1 LQGFLAGRTIET
13 INRSSEEF
21 HPEKEIPIVP
31 GHPERAEEH
40 ESIRKRGKPLC
51 VEEQWMVINV
61 FSRCAQERQHSG
73 TVGTLDP
80 YQRTASYPGVGRR
93 QVVEIM
99 HHFRQTGQV
108 PMGVQEGNHL
118 SHRTAI
124 APCTDSGL
132 REFILRK
139 HCEGVAIT
147 ARHVQD
153 FLHEVLGQEI
163 AQQTIRDH
171 RRRLGFHDTRTKTK
185 SRSLREKPYVRQQ
198 RHTFLHHIRRLRE
211 AGYPPVYIDESFL
224 HHHHGNQFSWFSEGD
239 FLPRPT
245 GKGRRW
251 CFIHAL
257 LEQGVVSNAFRIFEA
272 KQSRGDYHH
281 MFNAECFLDW
291 WQRQLLPNLPAQCVM
306 VVDQASYHL
315 VPEEHLMPSTMRK
328 AELQQWLS
336 SHGLA
341 WEPHWLRPRLQ
352 QALEKHIDKTPL
364 ITKLA
369 AKHGHQG
376 LILPVHHP
384 ELNPIELVWAIV
396 KNECARLLRTGTQ
409 FKAVRQHLEAAF
421 TKLSSDTCRKLY
433 ETVRQTEATYWKL
446 DEELDE
452 KMIEQAEEGNEAE
465 LCSIA

>member
-1 LQGFLAGRTIET
+1 M
-13 INRSSEEF
+13 
-21 HPEKEIPIVP
+21 P
-31 GHPERAEEH
+31 GHSERAEEH
-40 ESIRKRGKPLC
+40 GPIRKRGKPLC
-51 VEEQWMVINV
+51 AEEKWMVITV
-61 FSRCAQERQHSG
+61 FSRCAQEGQQSR
-73 TVGTLDP
+73 TVGTVDP
-80 YQRTASYPGVGRR
+80 YQRTATYTGVGRR
-93 QVVEIM
+93 QVAEIM

-108 PMGVQEGNHL
+108 PVAVQAGNHIA
-118 SHRTAI
+118 HPTVI
-124 APCTDSGL
+124 APGTDTGL

-139 HCEGVAIT
+139 HGDGVAVT

-163 AQQTIRDH
+163 APQTIRDH
-171 RRRLGFHDTRTKTK
+171 LRRLGFHYTRTQTK

-198 RHTFLHHIRRLRE
+198 RHTFLHDIRRFRE
-211 AGYPPVYIDESFL
+211 ADYQPVYLDESFL
-224 HHHHGNQFSWFSEGD
+224 HHHHGNPFSWFSEGD
-239 FLPRPT
+239 FLQRPT

-257 LEQGVVSNAFRIFEA
+257 LEQGLVAKAFRIVEA
-272 KQSRGDYHH
+272 KKSRGDYHH
-281 MFNAECFLDW
+281 LCNAQCFLDW
-291 WQRQLLPNLPAQCVM
+291 WQQQLLPNLPARCVI

-315 VPEEHLMPSTMRK
+315 VPEEPLMPSAMRK
-328 AELQQWLS
+328 TELQQWLS

-341 WEPHWLRPRLQ
+341 WESHWLRPRLPQ
-352 QALEKHIDKTPL
+352 ELEQHIDKTPL

-369 AKHGHQG
+369 ARHGPQV

-409 FKAVRQHLEAAF
+409 FKEVRLHLEAAF

-452 KMIEQAEEGNEAE
+452 KMIEQADDGYEAE
-465 LCSIA
+465 LCSIT